1 MIAVIGA
8 GAMGT
13 ALAVHLGRAGR
24 DVALLATAY
33 DREAVE
39 AYRNDAPHPALG
51 VVIPRTVALAE
62 HHEWGSILGSVGII
76 VLVVSTA
83 GLVATVDEV
92 AAHAPNDALWAIVT
106 KGWDEETLRPAAGV
120 VADRLGDP
128 KRVVA
133 VVGPSLAAE
142 IATGLPAAVV
152 VAGPDL
158 DVARRIADV
167 FASPLMRTYVGD
179 DVAGVEVGAA
189 LKNVIAI
196 AVGICD
202 GLAEATGVPAL
213 MNMKAFLFSRGL
225 VEMARLARAMGGRP
239 ETVLGLAGAG
249 DLFVTCLGGRNA
261 RFGRLV
267 GSGTPPKRAL
277 DEMRTTVEGYANA
290 RATLALASKHG
301 LDMPIVRAVC
311 DVIYEGR
318 PPRAVIDDLVI
329 GSVENEF
336 GA

>member
-1 MIAVIGA
+1 MIAVVGA

-13 ALAVHLGRAGR
+13 ALAVHLARAGR

-33 DREAVE
+33 DRQAVE
-39 AYRNDAPHPALG
+39 AYRDRAAHPALG
-51 VVIPRTVALAE
+51 VVIPIDVALAE
-62 HHEWGSILGSVGII
+62 HHEWPRLLPSAEVV

-83 GLVATVDEV
+83 GLVSTVEELS
-92 AAHAPNDALWAIVT
+92 AHAPSGALWAVVT
-106 KGWDEETLRPAAGV
+106 KGWDEATLRPAAGV
-120 VADRLGDP
+120 VADGIGDP
-128 KRVVA
+128 ARVVA

-158 DVARRIADV
+158 PNARRVAEV
-167 FASPLMRTYVGD
+167 FASPLMRTYVSD

-189 LKNVIAI
+189 LKNIIAI

-202 GLAEATGVPAL
+202 GLAETTGVPAL
-213 MNMKAFLFSRGL
+213 LNMKSFLFSRGL
-225 VEMARLARAMGGRP
+225 IEMGRLSRAMGGRA

-277 DEMRTTVEGYANA
+277 EQMRTTVEGYQNA
-290 RATLALASKHG
+290 SAALALAAKHG
-301 LDMPIVRAVC
+301 LEMPIVRAVC
-311 DVIYEGR
+311 DVVYEGR
-318 PPRAVIDDLVI
+318 PPRAVIDDLMA
-329 GSVENEF
+329 GSVEPEF
-336 GA
+336 G

>member
-1 MIAVIGA
+1 MIAVVGA

-24 DVALLATAY
+24 EVALLATAY
-33 DREAVE
+33 DRQAVE
-39 AYRNDAPHPALG
+39 AYKDELPHPALG
-51 VVIPRTVALAE
+51 VTIPRTVALRE
-62 HHEWGSILGSVGII
+62 HHEWDAVLSSADVV

-83 GLVATVDEV
+83 GLVSTVDEV
-92 AAHAPNDALWAIVT
+92 SAQAPPDAVWAIVT

-158 DVARRIADV
+158 DVARNVAGL
-167 FASPLMRTYVGD
+167 FASPLMRTYVCD

-213 MNMKAFLFSRGL
+213 MNTKAFLFSRGL
-225 VEMARLARAMGGRP
+225 IEMGRLAKAMGGRA

-267 GSGTPPKRAL
+267 GSGVPPRRAL
-277 DEMRTTVEGYANA
+277 EEMRTTVEGYANA
-290 RATLALASKHG
+290 RATLALADKYG
-301 LDMPIVRAVC
+301 LEMPIVRAVC

-318 PPRAVIDDLVI
+318 APRAVIDDLLI
-329 GSVENEF
+329 GPVKGEF
-336 GA
+336 E